1 MKSYPRN
8 AARTLSLADFQRVV
22 AKLPPHVRID
32 FSGMAEPWLNP
43 DATQMV
49 VHAFEQ
55 RRIVA
60 IYTTLQGMPPQDAT
74 LLIERFADRIA
85 LETPWVIHLPD
96 EDGAMTGWR
105 PSDAYFQT
113 LAQFV
118 ALRRDRAPPGLTFMT
133 MSASGRVA
141 PPLQPILGAVLDG
154 FTGISRVEN
163 LDRQDFSPGRLLA
176 RVQHGAAV
184 LCGSTPFFDHN
195 AMLPNGDVVLCCMDY
210 GRAHVLGN
218 LLEQDYAALFQ
229 GPAMAAIR
237 TRAMTPGDGGSLI
250 CRQCHNAVCLAQTG
264 ETHWQLQAGALWTAR
279 HDAATRDGTLEEA
292 SRREAAA
299 LREAAEARQ
308 AAASHEA
315 ALAAARA
322 AQAAAERELAE
333 LRNRQADPPRP
344 QYRPVTSRLLRL
356 VSAGS

>member
-1 MKSYPRN
+1 MKSYPRG

-22 AKLPPHVRID
+22 AKLPSHVRID

-43 DATQMV
+43 AATQMV

-55 RRIVA
+55 HRPVA
-60 IYTTLQGMPPQDAT
+60 IYTTLQGMPTQDAA
-74 LLIERFADRIA
+74 LLIERFSDRIGPD
-85 LETPWVIHLPD
+85 TPWVIHLPD

-105 PSDAYFQT
+105 PSDTYFQT
-113 LAQFV
+113 LARFV
-118 ALRRDRAPPGLTFMT
+118 ALRRDRAPPGLAFMT

-141 PPLQPILGAVLDG
+141 PPLQPILGEVLDG
-154 FTGISRVEN
+154 FTGISRAEN
-163 LDRQDFSPGRLLA
+163 LDRQDFPPGRLLA

-210 GRAHVLGN
+210 GREHVLGN

-229 GPAMAAIR
+229 GPAMADVR
-237 TRAMTPGDGGSLI
+237 MRAMTPGDRGGLI
-250 CRQCHNAVCLAQTG
+250 CRQCHNAVCLAQAG

-279 HDAATRDGTLEEA
+279 HDAATRAGAQEEGA
-292 SRREAAA
+292 RREAAA
-299 LREAAEARQ
+299 LSEVSEARQ
-308 AAASHEA
+308 LAASHAA
-315 ALAAARA
+315 ALAAART

-333 LRNRQADPPRP
+333 LHSRTDTPRS
-344 QYRPVTSRLLRL
+344 RHGPVMDRLRRL
-356 VSAGS
+356 VATGR